1 MTWRLLRAVA
11 LVAFLVGSLGLTAE
25 AGAETVK
32 IGVLLPYT
40 GPFAAIAQQ
49 MDDGIK
55 MYMEQHANE
64 LGGHSIEI
72 LRRDTTGAQPDI
84 AKRLAQELLT
94 RDHVQILTGF
104 VFTPNALAVAPLAS
118 ETKTPL
124 IIMNAATGLITT
136 RSPYIARTSFALWQ
150 TDLPL
155 GTWAATTGG
164 IKSVYTIV
172 SDFAAGID
180 AEQAFVAGYTE
191 AGGAVV
197 GSLRIPLVNPDYA
210 PFLQRILDAHPDAI
224 FVWQPPTSATAFMKA
239 VSDLGLARGGI
250 RVLGDNVAD
259 EAQLQQI
266 GDAALGVVT
275 AQHYT
280 PVLKNPEN
288 LAFAAA
294 WHAMHGPDSD
304 PTYVAV
310 GAWDGMALIF
320 HLIRTLDGKIGGDRA
335 MEVIKSYQAPSPRGP
350 FRIDPETRDA
360 INDIYIR
367 RVERVDGRLV
377 NAIIDTIPAVKDP
390 WKQRNKP

>member
-11 LVAFLVGSLGLTAE
+11 LVAFLVGSLGLRAE

-320 HLIRTLDGKIGGDRA
+320 HLIRTLDGKIDGDRA

>member
-1 MTWRLLRAVA
+1 MTWPLRRAFA
-11 LVAFLVGSLGLTAE
+11 LVAFLIASLVARE
-25 AGAETVK
+25 AAAETVK
-32 IGVLLPYT
+32 VGVLLPYT

-55 MYMEQHANE
+55 MYMEQHAKE
-64 LGGHSIEI
+64 LGGHAIEI

-104 VFTPNALAVAPLAS
+104 VFTPNALAVAPLAT

-191 AGGAVV
+191 AGGRLA

-210 PFLQRILDAHPDAI
+210 PFLQRILDARPDAI

-239 VSDLGLARGGI
+239 LNDLGLPRAGI

-259 EAQLQQI
+259 ESQLQQI
-266 GDAALGVVT
+266 GEEALGVVT

-288 LAFAAA
+288 VAFAAA
-294 WHAMHGPDSD
+294 WHAMHGPESD

-310 GAWDGMALIF
+310 GAWDGMALIY
-320 HLIRTLDGKIGGDRA
+320 HLIRRLDAKIDGDQA
-335 MEVIKSYQAPSPRGP
+335 MEVIKKYQARSPRGP

-367 RVERVDGRLV
+367 RVERADGRLV
-377 NAIIDTIPAVKDP
+377 NAVIDTIPAVKDP

>member
-1 MTWRLLRAVA
+1 MTWPMRRGLAV
-11 LVAFLVGSLGLTAE
+11 VAFLVASLGVATG

-40 GPFAAIAQQ
+40 GPFAAMAQQ
-49 MDDGIK
+49 MDDAIK
-55 MYMEQHANE
+55 MYVDRHVNE

-104 VFTPNALAVAPLAS
+104 VFTPNALAVAPLAT
-118 ETKTPL
+118 EAKTPL
-124 IIMNAATGLITT
+124 IVMNAATGLITT
-136 RSPYIARTSFALWQ
+136 RSPYIARTSWALWQ

-155 GTWAATTGG
+155 GRWAATTGG
-164 IKSVYTIV
+164 IKRVYTIV

-191 AGGAVV
+191 AGGTLA
-197 GSLRIPLVNPDYA
+197 GSLRVPLVNPDYA
-210 PFLQRILDAHPDAI
+210 PFLQRILDARPDAI
-224 FVWQPPTSATAFMKA
+224 FVWQPPTSAAAFMKA
-239 VSDLGLARGGI
+239 VSDLGLPRAGI
-250 RVLGDNVAD
+250 RVLGDNVVD

-280 PVLKNPEN
+280 PVLQNPEN
-288 LAFAAA
+288 QAFVAA
-294 WHAMHGPDSD
+294 WREMHGPDSD
-304 PTYVAV
+304 PTYVTV
-310 GAWDGMALIF
+310 GAWDGMALIY
-320 HLIRTLDGKIGGDRA
+320 HLIRTLDGKLDGDRA
-335 MEVIKSYQAPSPRGP
+335 MEAIKNYQARSPRGP

-367 RVERVDGRLV
+367 RVERIDGRLV
-377 NAIIDTIPAVKDP
+377 NAVIDTIPAVKDP
-390 WKQRNKP
+390 WKERNKP

>member
-1 MTWRLLRAVA
+1 MTSQLLRSLLLLGSVA
-11 LVAFLVGSLGLTAE
+11 AALALQ
-25 AGAETVK
+25 GARADTVK
-32 IGVLLPYT
+32 VGVLLPYT

-55 MYMEQHANE
+55 MYMESHASD

-104 VFTPNALAVAPLAS
+104 VFTPNALAVAPLAT

-136 RSPYIARTSFALWQ
+136 RSPYIARTSFALWE

-155 GTWAATTGG
+155 GTWAATKGAL
-164 IKSVYTIV
+164 KSVYTIV

-180 AEQAFVAGYTE
+180 AEQAFTAGYTE
-191 AGGAVV
+191 SGGTLAGSV
-197 GSLRIPLVNPDYA
+197 RIPLVNPDYA

-224 FVWQPPTSATAFMKA
+224 FVWQPPTSAAAFMKA
-239 VSDLGLARGGI
+239 VSDLGLPRAGI

-259 EAQLQQI
+259 ESQLQQI
-266 GDAALGVVT
+266 GDLALGVVT

-288 LAFAAA
+288 EAFVSA
-294 WHAMHGPDSD
+294 WRARHGPDSD

-310 GAWDGMALIF
+310 GAWDGMALIY
-320 HLIRTLDGKIGGDRA
+320 HLIKTLDGKIDGDRA
-335 MEVIKSYQAPSPRGP
+335 MELIKSYQAPSPRGP

-367 RVERVDGRLV
+367 RVERADGKLV
-377 NAIIDTIPAVKDP
+377 NAVVDTIPAVKDP

>member
-1 MTWRLLRAVA
+1 
-11 LVAFLVGSLGLTAE
+11 
-25 AGAETVK
+25 
-32 IGVLLPYT
+32 VLLPYT
-40 GPFAAIAQQ
+40 GTFAAIAQQ

-55 MYMEQHANE
+55 LYMERHAND
-64 LGGHSIEI
+64 LGGHGIEI

-104 VFTPNALAVAPLAS
+104 VFTPNALSVAPLAT

-124 IIMNAATGLITT
+124 IVMNASTGLITT
-136 RSPYIARTSFALWQ
+136 RSPYIARTSFAQWQ
-150 TDLPL
+150 NDLPL
-155 GTWAATTGG
+155 GTWAATTGA

-191 AGGAVV
+191 SGGKLA
-197 GSLRIPLVNPDYA
+197 GSLRIPLMNPDYA

-224 FVWQPPTSATAFMKA
+224 FVWQPPTSAAAFMKA
-239 VSDLGLARGGI
+239 VSDLGLVRAGI
-250 RVLGDNVAD
+250 HVLGDNVTD
-259 EAQLQQI
+259 ESQLPQI
-266 GDAALGVVT
+266 GDAALGVVS
-275 AQHYT
+275 ALHYT

-288 LAFAAA
+288 EAFVAA
-294 WHAMHGPDSD
+294 WRAMHGPDSD
-304 PTYVAV
+304 PSFVAV
-310 GAWDGMALIF
+310 GAWDGMALIY
-320 HLIRTLDGKIGGDRA
+320 HLIRTLDGKIDGDKA
-335 MEVIKSYQAPSPRGP
+335 MEVIKAYQARSPRGP

-377 NAIIDTIPAVKDP
+377 NAVVDTIPAVKDP

>member
-1 MTWRLLRAVA
+1 MTWPLLRAFA
-11 LVAFLVGSLGLTAE
+11 LVAFLIASRAARE

-32 IGVLLPYT
+32 VGVLLPYT

-55 MYMEQHANE
+55 MYVEQHANE
-64 LGGHSIEI
+64 LGGQSIEI
-72 LRRDTTGAQPDI
+72 VRRDTTGAQPDI

-104 VFTPNALAVAPLAS
+104 VFTPNALAVAPLAT

-124 IIMNAATGLITT
+124 ILMNAATGLITT

-180 AEQAFVAGYTE
+180 AEQAFIAGYTE
-191 AGGAVV
+191 AGGTLG
-197 GSLRIPLVNPDYA
+197 GSLRIPLINPDYA
-210 PFLQRILDAHPDAI
+210 PFLQRILDTHPDAI
-224 FVWQPPTSATAFMKA
+224 FVWQSPTSATAFMRA
-239 VSDLGLARGGI
+239 VSDLGLTRAGI

-259 EAQLQQI
+259 ESQLQQI

-288 LAFAAA
+288 EAFLAA
-294 WHAMHGPDSD
+294 WRAMHGADSD

-310 GAWDGMALIF
+310 GAWDGMALIY
-320 HLIRTLDGKIGGDRA
+320 HLIRPLDGKIDGDEA
-335 MEVIKSYQAPSPRGP
+335 MEVIKSYQGRSPRGP
-350 FRIDPETRDA
+350 
-360 INDIYIR
+360 
-367 RVERVDGRLV
+367 
-377 NAIIDTIPAVKDP
+377 
-390 WKQRNKP
+390 